1 MGTDNETLLQNRLS
15 KGEKIAITSGTHQ
28 YLAFFLFILTL
39 AILFSG
45 LYFNQV
51 ILDFIPVGLP
61 GLITGLALVCLL
73 LLFLS
78 IRIADI
84 GIRKDIVFINHFFIP
99 CRVIS
104 VEELVN
110 IKSISF
116 LNNVF
121 TFIRY
126 DYNGSTKRAMFI
138 KRRRKHNKKVIELLQ
153 DLHQVNTTGKEKS
166 ANL

>member
-15 KGEKIAITSGTHQ
+15 KGEKIAVTSGTHQ

-39 AILFSG
+39 AILFIG
-45 LYFNQV
+45 LYFNQG
-51 ILDFIPVGLP
+51 IRDFISVGLP
-61 GLITGLALVCLL
+61 GLITGLALICLL

-84 GIRKDIVFINHFFIP
+84 GIRKDVVFINHFFIP

-104 VEELVN
+104 IEDLAS
-110 IKSISF
+110 IKSVSF
-116 LNNVF
+116 LKNVF

-126 DYNGSTKRAMFI
+126 DYNGSKKQAMFI

>member
-15 KGEKIAITSGTHQ
+15 KGEKIAVTSGTHQ

-39 AILFSG
+39 AILFTG

-61 GLITGLALVCLL
+61 GLITGLISICLL
-73 LLFLS
+73 LLLLS

-84 GIRKDIVFINHFFIP
+84 GVRKDIVFINHFFIP

-104 VEELVN
+104 VGELVN
-110 IKSISF
+110 IKSIS
-116 LNNVF
+116 LLSNVF

-126 DYNGSTKRAMFI
+126 DYNGSKKRAMFI

-153 DLHQVNTTGKEKS
+153 DLHQINTTGKEKS